1 MKILFIIQGEG
12 RGHLTQALSLQQKLT
27 ADGHQVVGALV
38 GKSPARKIPAF
49 FSENIKAP
57 VYSFESPNF
66 LPTARNKQVNIA
78 KSVIYNVARSH
89 RYVGSL
95 RYINRMIRQTDAD
108 VVVNFYEML
117 TGLTYLLFR
126 PKALMICIAHQYLF
140 LHPEFSFP
148 KSNRLSLG
156 MMLFYTRVTT
166 WGSGKKLAL
175 SFRKMKEVPEKRIV
189 VVPPLIRREVIEATP
204 STGDYLHGYMLNSGF
219 SEEVKSWHKEHPTVK
234 IHFFWDKK
242 GETEEV
248 RINDNLVFHP
258 LDDALFV
265 RYMAGSKA
273 YATTAGFESVC
284 EAMYMDKPVLMVP
297 THIEQACN
305 AHDACLSGA
314 GAVSGSFNLDKLL
327 ELSENHPPARP
338 SNLQFRHWVSQA
350 DWLILREFHE
360 DSSSWLSHL
369 RSRYNLFQSLLHPK
383 HLLKS
388 L

>member
-12 RGHLTQALSLQQKLT
+12 RGHLTQALSLQQKLA
-27 ADGHQVVGALV
+27 ADGHQIVGALV

-49 FSENIKAP
+49 FSEKIEAP

-78 KSVIYNVARSH
+78 KSVVYNVARSH
-89 RYVGSL
+89 RYIGSL
-95 RYINRMIRQTDAD
+95 RYIDRMIKQTEAD

-126 PKALMICIAHQYLF
+126 PKAPMICIAHQYLF

-148 KSNRLSLG
+148 KANPLSLG

-166 WGSGKKLAL
+166 WGSVKKLAL

-204 STGDYLHGYMLNSGF
+204 SNGDYLHGYMLNSGF
-219 SEEVKSWHKEHPTVK
+219 SEEVKSWHKEHPGVK

-242 GETEEV
+242 GEREEV

-265 RYMAGSKA
+265 HYMAGAKA

-284 EAMYMDKPVLMVP
+284 EAMYMNKPVLMVP

-305 AHDACLSGA
+305 AHDACISGA
-314 GAVSGSFNLDKLL
+314 GVVSDSFNLDKLL
-327 ELSENHPPARP
+327 ELSEKHASDHA

-369 RSRYNLFQSLLHPK
+369 RSKYNLFQSLLHPK